1 MNDERLMKI
10 LLSPLISEKG
20 SSEAATARQYIFKV
34 LPDADRREIARA
46 VEKMFDVQVENVRV
60 LNVKG
65 KRKRVGA
72 MAGKRKDWRK
82 AYVRL
87 KKGYDIEIASGA

>member
-20 SSEAATARQYIFKV
+20 TSEDEAARQYIFKV
-34 LPDADRREIARA
+34 LPDASKREVGRA
-46 VEKMFDVQVENVRV
+46 VEKMFDVQVANVRV

-87 KKGYDIEIASGA
+87 KKGYDIEIGGGA

>member
-1 MNDERLMKI
+1 VNDERLMKI
-10 LLSPLISEKG
+10 LLSPLISEKSTQKAG
-20 SSEAATARQYIFKV
+20 VARHYIFKV
-34 LPDADRREIARA
+34 LRDADKREVGRA
-46 VEKMFDVQVENVRV
+46 VEKMFGVQVENVRV

-87 KKGYDIEIASGA
+87 KEGYDIEIASAG